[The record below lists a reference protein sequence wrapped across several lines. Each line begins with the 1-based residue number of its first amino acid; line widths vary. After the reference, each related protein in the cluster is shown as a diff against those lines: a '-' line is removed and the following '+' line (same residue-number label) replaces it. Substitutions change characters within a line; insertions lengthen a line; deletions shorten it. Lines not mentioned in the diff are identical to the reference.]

1 MFLNS
6 TPLSVFGKKS
16 MFLCDRRWILL
27 RYFELEAVTSF
38 SEGAAFAYRSGGLKT
53 YGLTPWTR
61 LLLRMKMRLLLL
73 DSYLYSKVLFQY
85 LFMKEKRKLFALPR
99 GFLLVICPVQGFL
112 LKRKVR
118 RRKSSVLK
126 DVSVHG
132 KAT

>member
-1 MFLNS
+1 MDAASIENENASPSSRFLFVFKS
-6 TPLSVFGKKS
+6 ALSIFIYE
-16 MFLCDRRWILL
+16 R
-27 RYFELEAVTSF
+27 
-38 SEGAAFAYRSGGLKT
+38 
-53 YGLTPWTR
+53 
-61 LLLRMKMRLLLL
+61 
-73 DSYLYSKVLFQY
+73 
-85 LFMKEKRKLFALPR
+85 KRKLFALPR